1 MSDVR
6 REQVNDSK
14 QSQIE
19 ANDMLVV
26 SGLSVRSQNKTILE
40 DVSFKAKRGTSLAI
54 VGPNGGGKT
63 TLFKALLN
71 IIPYNGMIWW
81 NKEVRLSYVPQSL
94 VSTDLPIS
102 VEEFLRFKC
111 RTDFE
116 TCINSVGLE
125 KPILRQRL
133 GSLSGGELQRVLI
146 AWAIVDNPSVLLFD
160 EPTSGIDIGAEEPI
174 YDKVNHLKK
183 EVGITILLISHNM
196 HVVMHYSD
204 YVLALNK
211 HVLFF
216 GDVKSLTHSQLLSI
230 IYGSE
235 FVLSEEEQYKEH
247 YSLSDTITLT
257 LGLVVGAFVGS
268 TAGYL
273 GSIMVSKHMALVGDA
288 LSHVAL
294 PGLALGILFNFNPFI
309 GAFALLVITV
319 IVTWYLQKSTTL
331 SVEAIIGLLFVLAL
345 AIGILITPRVDL
357 LEALFGDVSKITLTD
372 TIITVVVSVCVIF
385 VTRTIYGKLIV
396 SMISKELAI
405 ASRIK
410 VERINLIYL
419 FLVATIVAVGIKEVG
434 TLLVGAVVIVPAAAA
449 KNISS
454 TLSEYSIMSGI
465 FGLASAT
472 SGVILSSY
480 VNVPAG
486 PLVVIVGTA
495 IFVAGL
501 VVSLLFKRL
510 RTRTAS
516 ETQIH

>member
-1 MSDVR
+1 MG
-6 REQVNDSK
+6 
-14 QSQIE
+14 
-19 ANDMLVV
+19 V
-26 SGLSVRSQNKTILE
+26 S
-40 DVSFKAKRGTSLAI
+40 
-54 VGPNGGGKT
+54 
-63 TLFKALLN
+63 
-71 IIPYNGMIWW
+71 
-81 NKEVRLSYVPQSL
+81 
-94 VSTDLPIS
+94 
-102 VEEFLRFKC
+102 
-111 RTDFE
+111 
-116 TCINSVGLE
+116 
-125 KPILRQRL
+125 
-133 GSLSGGELQRVLI
+133 
-146 AWAIVDNPSVLLFD
+146 LLFQRR
-160 EPTSGIDIGAEEPI
+160 S
-174 YDKVNHLKK
+174 
-183 EVGITILLISHNM
+183 
-196 HVVMHYSD
+196 
-204 YVLALNK
+204 
-211 HVLFF
+211 
-216 GDVKSLTHSQLLSI
+216 SI
-230 IYGSE
+230 RSR
-235 FVLSEEEQYKEH
+235 Q
-247 YSLSDTITLT
+247 YSLSATITLT

-331 SVEAIIGLLFVLAL
+331 SVEAIIGVLFVLAL

-372 TIITVVVSVCVIF
+372 TIITVVVSVCVIL
-385 VTRTIYGKLIV
+385 VTRTIYEKLIV
-396 SMISKELAI
+396 SMISKELAV

-510 RTRTAS
+510 RTRRAS

>member
-1 MSDVR
+1 MG
-6 REQVNDSK
+6 
-14 QSQIE
+14 
-19 ANDMLVV
+19 V
-26 SGLSVRSQNKTILE
+26 S
-40 DVSFKAKRGTSLAI
+40 
-54 VGPNGGGKT
+54 
-63 TLFKALLN
+63 
-71 IIPYNGMIWW
+71 
-81 NKEVRLSYVPQSL
+81 
-94 VSTDLPIS
+94 
-102 VEEFLRFKC
+102 
-111 RTDFE
+111 
-116 TCINSVGLE
+116 
-125 KPILRQRL
+125 
-133 GSLSGGELQRVLI
+133 
-146 AWAIVDNPSVLLFD
+146 LLFQRR
-160 EPTSGIDIGAEEPI
+160 S
-174 YDKVNHLKK
+174 
-183 EVGITILLISHNM
+183 
-196 HVVMHYSD
+196 
-204 YVLALNK
+204 
-211 HVLFF
+211 
-216 GDVKSLTHSQLLSI
+216 SI
-230 IYGSE
+230 RSR
-235 FVLSEEEQYKEH
+235 Q
-247 YSLSDTITLT
+247 YSLSDAITLT

-309 GAFALLVITV
+309 GAFALLVVTV

-331 SVEAIIGLLFVLAL
+331 SVEAIIGVLFVLAL

-372 TIITVVVSVCVIF
+372 TIITVIVSVCVIF
-385 VTRTIYGKLIV
+385 VTRTIYDKLIV
-396 SMISKELAI
+396 SMISKELAV

-454 TLSEYSIMSGI
+454 TLSEYCIMSGI

-480 VNVPAG
+480 LNIPAG

-495 IFVAGL
+495 IFAAGL

-510 RTRTAS
+510 RTRRAS
-516 ETQIH
+516 AAQIH

>member
-1 MSDVR
+1 MG
-6 REQVNDSK
+6 
-14 QSQIE
+14 
-19 ANDMLVV
+19 V
-26 SGLSVRSQNKTILE
+26 S
-40 DVSFKAKRGTSLAI
+40 
-54 VGPNGGGKT
+54 
-63 TLFKALLN
+63 
-71 IIPYNGMIWW
+71 
-81 NKEVRLSYVPQSL
+81 
-94 VSTDLPIS
+94 
-102 VEEFLRFKC
+102 
-111 RTDFE
+111 
-116 TCINSVGLE
+116 
-125 KPILRQRL
+125 
-133 GSLSGGELQRVLI
+133 
-146 AWAIVDNPSVLLFD
+146 LLFQRR
-160 EPTSGIDIGAEEPI
+160 S
-174 YDKVNHLKK
+174 
-183 EVGITILLISHNM
+183 
-196 HVVMHYSD
+196 
-204 YVLALNK
+204 
-211 HVLFF
+211 
-216 GDVKSLTHSQLLSI
+216 SI
-230 IYGSE
+230 RSRLY
-235 FVLSEEEQYKEH
+235 
-247 YSLSDTITLT
+247 LSDTITLT

-331 SVEAIIGLLFVLAL
+331 SVEAIIGVLFVLAL

-372 TIITVVVSVCVIF
+372 TIITVIVSVCVIF
-385 VTRTIYGKLIV
+385 VTRTIYDKLIV
-396 SMISKELAI
+396 SMISKELAV

-454 TLSEYSIMSGI
+454 TLSQYCIMSGI

-495 IFVAGL
+495 IFAAGL

-510 RTRTAS
+510 RTRRAS
-516 ETQIH
+516 AAQIH